1 MAYEKDDDIVARAQR
16 NFKACLDWEQDTRQR
31 YREDMRFLFAD
42 SDNQDQW
49 EPAVKARRR
58 LNTQPM
64 VTINKTHTHWL
75 HVVNNLKANK
85 PSITVHPTNDE
96 ATYEAAQV
104 FEGVV
109 RHIEYISNAK
119 VAYDMAAESQV
130 GGGMGYWLV
139 TTAYADDNSF
149 DQEIYIKEVPDPMSV
164 YLDPHIKKRD
174 GSDAKFGFIYEDMP
188 RAEFQKRYPNT
199 LIPAISPQGNQN
211 WITKDVVRVAT
222 YYEVED
228 KKEWL
233 YALPTEDGGLK
244 YVKQSQLSKEEV
256 KMFNEAIKMGA
267 DIERRRIDKKS
278 IKKYLIGGNTVL
290 EKGEWAGKYI
300 PIVRVPGE
308 EMTLEGKL
316 DRKGLVRYMKDAQRA
331 YNYNAAAALE
341 YGALQSKSPYLA
353 PVEAIEGLENYWA
366 TANTENHAYLPYNH
380 ADEDGN
386 PVPSP
391 VRAPA
396 PSSAPVYMEGM
407 AQAAQ
412 ELMMTSGQYDQT
424 FGAQSQELSG
434 ISIEKRINQGER
446 VTFHFQDMQNMAIQY
461 TGKILIDL
469 IPKIYDTKRIIRI
482 LADDGTEHK
491 ITVDPELKVAMKK
504 KEEADEGKVEVI
516 FNPNVGTFDV
526 VAEVGPNYDTRRE
539 QAFDA
544 MTGILKSQ
552 PELASVIG
560 DLYFNSADF
569 PNADKLQERMRNW
582 IAPAILGTGPSQ
594 QEIALQQQLQQQQ
607 AVIQQLTLALEDQK
621 ADDARADKR
630 LEMDAYNHLAKRFE
644 DERKSLIDAFR
655 AETDRL
661 KVLVNDVAP
670 AQMGHITNKLVGEI
684 ESSRNPTRDMSPN
697 YAEGSMVLQNE
708 IPDITKGI

>member
-1 MAYEKDDDIVARAQR
+1 MAYDKDEDIVERAQKH
-16 NFKACLDWEQDTRQR
+16 FKACLDWEQDTRQR
-31 YREDMRFLFAD
+31 FREDMRFLFAD

-85 PSITVHPTNDE
+85 PSVTVHPTNDE

-104 FEGVV
+104 FEGLV
-109 RHIEYISNAK
+109 RHTEYISNAK

-130 GGGMGYWLV
+130 GGGIGYWIV
-139 TTAYADDNSF
+139 TTAYADDSSF
-149 DQEIYIKEVPDPMSV
+149 DQEIYIKEVPDTMSI

-188 RAEFQKRYPNT
+188 KEEFRRRFPNT
-199 LIPAISPQGNQN
+199 LLPAVEAQGSQN
-211 WITKDVVRVAT
+211 WITKDVVRLAT

-233 YALPTEDGGLK
+233 YSIPNEDGSLTYK
-244 YVKQSQLSKEEV
+244 KQSNLSRDEQ
-256 KMFNEAIKMGA
+256 KMLNEAIKLGA
-267 DIERRRIDKKS
+267 DIQRRRIDKRS

-290 EKGEWAGKYI
+290 EKGDWAGKYV

-308 EMTLEGKL
+308 EITLEGKL

-380 ADEDGN
+380 ADEQGN
-386 PVPSP
+386 PIPNP
-391 VRAPA
+391 ARAPA
-396 PSSAPVYMEGM
+396 PMSSPVYMDGM

-434 ISIEKRINQGER
+434 VSIEKRVNQGER
-446 VTFHFQDMQNMAIQY
+446 VTFHFQDMQNMAIQF

-469 IPKIYDTKRIIRI
+469 YPKIYDTKRIVRI
-482 LADDGTEHK
+482 LGDDGTEQQ
-491 ITVDPELKVAMKK
+491 ITLDPELKVPLKK
-504 KEEADEGKVEVI
+504 QEEAESGDVNVI
-516 FNPNVGTFDV
+516 FNPAVGAYDV

-539 QAFDA
+539 AAFDA
-544 MTGILKSQ
+544 MTKLLSAQ
-552 PELASVIG
+552 PALAQVIG
-560 DLYFNSADF
+560 DLYMGSADF

-582 IAPAILGTGPSQ
+582 IPPAILGTGPSDA
-594 QEIALQQQLQQQQ
+594 EMALQQQLQQAQ
-607 AVIQQLTLALEDQK
+607 AIIQQMTMALEEKKTEEAMEKQ
-621 ADDARADKR
+621 R
-630 LEMDAYNHLAKRFE
+630 LDMDAMNHLAIRLE
-644 DERKSLIDAFR
+644 NERKDLISAFK
-655 AETDRL
+655 AETERL
-661 KVLVNDVAP
+661 GVLIKDVKP
-670 AQMGHITNKLVGEI
+670 QDVGLITDKMVSEI
-684 ESSRNPTRDMSPN
+684 EGATNIGQDINPDFLDPSQ
-697 YAEGSMVLQNE
+697 VLAQE
-708 IPDITKGI
+708 IPTITS

>member
-1 MAYEKDDDIVARAQR
+1 MAYDKDDDIVARAQKH
-16 NFKACLDWEQDTRQR
+16 FKACLDWEQDTRQR
-31 YREDMRFLFAD
+31 FREDMRFLFAD

-85 PSITVHPTNDE
+85 PSVTVHPTNDE
-96 ATYEAAQV
+96 ATYEAAEV
-104 FEGVV
+104 FEGIV

-130 GGGMGYWLV
+130 GGGIGYWIV
-139 TTAYADDNSF
+139 TTAYADDSSF
-149 DQEIYIKEVPDPMSV
+149 DQEIYIREIPDTNSV

-188 RAEFQKRYPNT
+188 KEEFRRRFPNT
-199 LIPAISPQGNQN
+199 LLPAVEPQGSQN
-211 WITKDVVRVAT
+211 WITKDVVRLAT
-222 YYEVED
+222 YYEVEE

-233 YALPTEDGGLK
+233 YSIPNEDGSLTYK
-244 YVKQSQLSKEEV
+244 KQSQLSRDEQ
-256 KMFNEAIKMGA
+256 KMLNEAIKLGA
-267 DIERRRIDKKS
+267 DIQRRRIDKRS

-290 EKGEWAGKYI
+290 EKGDWAGKYI

-308 EMTLEGKL
+308 EITLEGKL

-380 ADEDGN
+380 ADEQGN
-386 PVPSP
+386 PIPNPSK
-391 VRAPA
+391 APA
-396 PSSAPVYMEGM
+396 PMSSPVYMDGM

-434 ISIEKRINQGER
+434 VSIEKRVNQGER
-446 VTFHFQDMQNMAIQY
+446 VTFHFQDMQNMAIQF

-482 LADDGTEHK
+482 LGEDGTEQQ
-491 ITVDPELKVAMKK
+491 ITLDPELKEPLKK
-504 KEEADEGKVEVI
+504 QEDAESGDVKVI
-516 FNPNVGTFDV
+516 FNPAVGSYDV

-539 QAFDA
+539 AAFDA
-544 MTGILKSQ
+544 MTKLLSAQ
-552 PELASVIG
+552 PALAQVIG
-560 DLYFNSADF
+560 DLYMGSADF

-582 IAPAILGTGPSQ
+582 IPPAILGTGPSD
-594 QEIALQQQLQQQQ
+594 EVMALQQQLQQQQ
-607 AVIQQLTLALEDQK
+607 ALIQQMTMALEEKKTEEAMEKQ
-621 ADDARADKR
+621 R
-630 LEMDAYNHLAKRFE
+630 LDMDAMNHLAIRLE
-644 DERKSLIDAFR
+644 NERRDLIGAFK

-661 KVLVNDVAP
+661 KVLIKDVKP
-670 AQMGHITNKLVGEI
+670 QDVGLITDKMVSEI
-684 ESSRNPTRDMSPN
+684 EGATNIGQDINPDFLDPSQ
-697 YAEGSMVLQNE
+697 VLAQE
-708 IPDITKGI
+708 IPTITS

>member
-1 MAYEKDDDIVARAQR
+1 MANEKDDDIVARAQKH
-16 NFKACLDWEQDTRQR
+16 FKACLDWEQDSRQR
-31 YREDMRFLFAD
+31 FREDMRFLFAD

-85 PSITVHPTNDE
+85 PSVTVHPTNDE
-96 ATYEAAQV
+96 ATYEAAEV
-104 FEGVV
+104 FEGIV

-130 GGGMGYWLV
+130 GGGIGYWTV
-139 TTAYADDNSF
+139 TTAYSDDNSF
-149 DQEIYIKEVPDPMSV
+149 DQEIFIREVPDTMAV

-174 GSDAKFGFIYEDMP
+174 GSDAKYGFIYEDIP
-188 RAEFQKRYPNT
+188 REEFKRRFPNT
-199 LIPAISPQGNQN
+199 LIPSLSPQGNQS
-211 WITKDVVRVAT
+211 WITKDVVRLAT
-222 YYEVED
+222 YYEVEE

-233 YALPTEDGGLK
+233 YSIPNEDGSITYK
-244 YVKQSQLSKEEV
+244 KQSQLSKDEQ
-256 KMFNEAIKMGA
+256 KMLNEAIRLGA
-267 DIERRRIDKKS
+267 DIERRRIDKRS

-290 EKGEWAGKYI
+290 EKGEWAGKYV

-308 EMTLEGKL
+308 EINLEGKL

-341 YGALQSKSPYLA
+341 YGALQSKTPYLA

-380 ADEDGN
+380 ADEQGN
-386 PVPSP
+386 PVPTP
-391 VRAPA
+391 ARQQA
-396 PSSAPVYMEGM
+396 PSSSPVYMDGM
-407 AQAAQ
+407 SQAAQ

-434 ISIEKRINQGER
+434 VSIEKRVNQGER
-446 VTFHFQDMQNMAIQY
+446 VTYHFQDNQNMAIQF

-482 LADDGTEHK
+482 VGEDGKEQK
-491 ITVDPELKVAMKK
+491 IQLDPNLKQPLKK
-504 KEEADEGKVEVI
+504 VEDEAEGKVDVI
-516 FNPNVGTFDV
+516 FNPTVGTYDV

-539 QAFDA
+539 AAFDA
-544 MTGILKSQ
+544 MTKLLTAQ
-552 PELASVIG
+552 PALAQVIG
-560 DLYFNSADF
+560 DLYMGSADF

-582 IAPAILGTGPSQ
+582 IAPSILGTGPTDA
-594 QEIALQQQLQQQQ
+594 EIALQQQLQQAQ
-607 AVIQQLTLALEDQK
+607 AVIQEMQQALTDQK
-621 ADDARADKR
+621 IEQAMEKQR
-630 LEMDAYNHLAKRFE
+630 LDMDAMNHLAIRLE
-644 DERKSLIDAFR
+644 NERRDLIGAFK

-661 KVLVNDVAP
+661 KVLIKDVKP
-670 AQMGHITNKLVGEI
+670 QDMGLITDKMVGEI
-684 ESSRNPTRDMSPN
+684 EGATNIGQDINPDYLDPSQ
-697 YAEGSMVLQNE
+697 VLAQE
-708 IPDITKGI
+708 IPTITS